1 MSINGVQNLNLIDIA
16 VSGLRA
22 ETARMNVIAG
32 NIANSNVTRTPSG
45 EPYRRQE
52 VVLATSGEG
61 ISGVTV
67 EEIAA
72 DMLTEFKRVHQP
84 GHPDADK
91 DGFVLMPNVDLPIE
105 MINMIT
111 ASRAYQANAAVL
123 KRYEEMMNVAIEL
136 LR

>member
-1 MSINGVQNLNLIDIA
+1 MSVNGISNPNPIDIA

-22 ETARMNVIAG
+22 ETSRMNVIAG
-32 NIANSNVTRTPSG
+32 NIANSNTTRTPSG
-45 EPYRRQE
+45 GPYRRQE
-52 VVLATSGEG
+52 VILSAIGEG
-61 ISGVTV
+61 IGGVTV

-72 DMLTEFKRVHQP
+72 DILTEFKRVHQP
-84 GHPDADK
+84 GHPDADN
-91 DGFVLMPNVDLPIE
+91 DGYVMMPNVDLPVE

-123 KRYEEMMNVAIEL
+123 KRYEEMINVAIEL